1 MQDRY
6 IINNYLNTH
15 KLLSLN
21 EKTCYCYLDRAF
33 TLSCHFCRLTV
44 YNVPFHLFVSKW
56 QSAVHASAFV
66 LHLCDT
72 RQVSF
77 HK

>member
-1 MQDRY
+1 MKRFVIVNLIGHTQSY
-6 IINNYLNTH
+6 
-15 KLLSLN
+15 
-21 EKTCYCYLDRAF
+21 F

-44 YNVPFHLFVSKW
+44 YNVAFHLFVSKW

-66 LHLCDT
+66 LHLFDT
-72 RQVSF
+72 IQVSF